1 MALQPGNFN
10 RFFFFSYLA
19 TGNSFRDLAIRFRL
33 GRSTVSL
40 AIQETCQAIWEVLQ
54 PTEMPPP
61 TTEMFKKIEQ
71 VFATRW
77 NFPNCCG
84 AVDGKHVMIQCPPNS
99 GSLYF
104 NYKGYYSINLM
115 ALVDATYRFIIVD
128 IGQYGSNA
136 DGGVFRR
143 SEMGSRFFSYC
154 LGLPPPKELPNAAH
168 LGKLHHCI
176 VGDEA
181 FPLHINLLRPYPRP
195 RKGAKLPKDQLIFNY
210 RLCRARRCV
219 ENAFGILAQR
229 FRLFNRRIQM
239 KPENVVRI
247 VKACTVLHNYLRDN
261 KSYLA
266 TSLELNPDREP
277 FLPDDGPVQQM
288 YNIGYHSSKAI
299 RANRDL
305 FKRYFNG
312 VGKVH
317 WQREAALNV

>member
-1 MALQPGNFN
+1 M
-10 RFFFFSYLA
+10 
-19 TGNSFRDLAIRFRL
+19 
-33 GRSTVSL
+33 SL
-40 AIQETCQAIWEVLQ
+40 VIQETCQAIWEVLQ

-61 TTEMFKKIEQ
+61 SPEMFSKIEK
-71 VFATRW
+71 VFAERW
-77 NFPNCCG
+77 NFPNCVG
-84 AVDGKHVMIQCPPNS
+84 AVDGKHVQIQCPPNS
-99 GSLYF
+99 GSLYY
-104 NYKGYYSINLM
+104 NYKGWFSINLM
-115 ALVDATYRFIIVD
+115 ALVDGTYRFIIVD

-143 SEMGSRFFSYC
+143 SEMGLRFFNNE
-154 LGLPPPKELPNAAH
+154 LGLPPPKELPHAPH
-168 LGKLHHCI
+168 LGKLPHCI

-181 FPLHINLLRPYPRP
+181 FPLHTNLMRPYPRP
-195 RKGAKLPKDQLIFNY
+195 KKGVRLQKEQLIFNY

-266 TSLELNPDREP
+266 TSLELNPEREP
-277 FLPDDGPVQQM
+277 YLPDDGPVQDM
-288 YNIGYHSSKAI
+288 YNIGYHSAKEI
-299 RANRDL
+299 RNLRDK
-305 FKRYFNG
+305 FKQYFNG

-317 WQREAALNV
+317 WQGEAALNI